1 MGGKK
6 KRPPRLPANAPQELK
21 DFVACTRMEVDL
33 DPAQPGWLPSP
44 PGLGDAAAPSVTIT
58 PNGANA
64 VNVSVGWGF
73 ISITLPVSIEGG
85 QLKVD
90 TANLPDLGDM
100 KSNVDKWVTAANDF
114 IRQNGKEL
122 SGLELRD
129 GKLHLTKRAVAAQH
143 SSRPS
148 TGRLVGAGVAVAA
161 LATGVG
167 VWATG
172 RDADAPSVSPGTG
185 GGTVTGPAGTGDAEQ
200 LAEQLAQWLTCDP
213 AELPCATDAPPLVV
227 WDGQVAVSH
236 SGSVPDAVTGRTGP
250 SMGSLPFRL
259 IGPPGE
265 GFRITAETVCGGQVL
280 TGAAD
285 LQVGGVTQVQH
296 PFFAYGPCSVR
307 SVRLDGPGFSQ
318 LLPTSRWGDYSVGP
332 DLVPA
337 PDITAGGFTT
347 PIPGGLDA
355 AGTVLNILGDR
366 TVQAGCTWY
375 LAPDAG
381 APDTSGCSEGAAVFR
396 ASLQN
401 AWLLGHGGTRL
412 TLPMP
417 SVEELFANTVF
428 PCGAGEVA
436 FTVCPDAE
444 AVPAAGEFV
453 AVAIAVTDAVSL
465 RDDGRAFT
473 IDFGAT
479 EFTLVAADGEWLLSS
494 SAGSATAAR
503 AIIRGN
509 SLTLV
514 VPAAELGSTI
524 SEYTLTSVTG
534 DDPPITEPPTRIEGS
549 MAPTNGGSE
558 TGQTDGAMDAA
569 ETPEEFFAALSS
581 SIAGGDL
588 AFALDRLHP
597 DVLAAFSEEAC
608 RAELASRSTPGY
620 EITVVAVGATEP
632 WTYEPGTG
640 SDYPQAQALTVSL
653 MLPGV
658 GEPVEGHLVLI
669 DGTWRWFTICAGS

>member
-100 KSNVDKWVTAANDF
+100 KTSVDKWVTAANDF

-143 SSRPS
+143 SSRTS

-172 RDADAPSVSPGTG
+172 RDADAPSVSPGIG
-185 GGTVTGPAGTGDAEQ
+185 GGTVAAPTGTGDAEQ

-213 AELPCATDAPPLVV
+213 AELPCASDAPPLVV
-227 WDGQVAVSH
+227 WDGQVAISH

-250 SMGSLPFRL
+250 SMGALPFRL

-265 GFRITAETVCGGQVL
+265 GFRITAETVCGGEVL

-318 LLPTSRWGDYSVGP
+318 PLPTSRWGDYSVGP

-366 TVQAGCTWY
+366 TVQPGCTWF

-396 ASLQN
+396 ATLQN
-401 AWLLGHGGTRL
+401 AWLLGHGGTRV

-436 FTVCPDAE
+436 FTVCADNVAP
-444 AVPAAGEFV
+444 PTAGEFV

-509 SLTLV
+509 SVTLV
-514 VPAAELGSTI
+514 VPAAELGQA
-524 SEYTLTSVTG
+524 
-534 DDPPITEPPTRIEGS
+534 ITESSTQIEGS
-549 MAPTNGGSE
+549 LVRSGGE
-558 TGQTDGAMDAA
+558 DDVEGDPGGADTATM
-569 ETPEEFFAALSS
+569 ETPEQFFAALSS

-588 AFALDRLHP
+588 TFALDRLHP
-597 DVLAAFSEEAC
+597 DVLAAFPGDTC

-653 MLPGV
+653 MLPGA
-658 GEPVEGHLVLI
+658 GEPVEGHLVLT
-669 DGTWRWFTICAGS
+669 DATWRWFTICSTS